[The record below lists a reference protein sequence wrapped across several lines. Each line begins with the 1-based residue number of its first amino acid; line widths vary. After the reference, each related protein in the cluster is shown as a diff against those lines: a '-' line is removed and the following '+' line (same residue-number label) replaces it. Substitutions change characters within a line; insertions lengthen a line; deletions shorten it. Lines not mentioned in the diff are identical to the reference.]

1 MPTIA
6 KLVVQL
12 NLNDSQYQKGVTA
25 AINQAKRAEQNISSS
40 TNKLQQTAQ
49 TKFNAV
55 GNGFSG
61 LAGKLESIGST
72 ISDSFHKVGKGLAI
86 GLAAGITAVTAAVI
100 VGGKRVLELGA
111 DANETASLLETSLG
125 PATEYLNSELKDF
138 ASNANRSFYELQA
151 GSSTFVAMTK
161 SMGATQDQAA
171 NLGVSFTKAATDLG
185 SFFNVPTEQA
195 LQDIQSALAGSSE
208 TLTKYGIDIRET
220 TLKQMALDQGLI
232 SSASE
237 VLPQLVRAQLI
248 QQAITEQGADAMGD
262 AIRTSDSWQ
271 NSMRGLKGRIR
282 DFATEAGKRL
292 IPVLSPILSI
302 VSDLAERA
310 MPYLSDIL
318 DTVTPIIQSVADT
331 ARKLFDNIQMGMRPV
346 DAISVAIEGL
356 IGSEAAQWFRNTVA
370 SVQEFMA
377 TVQRVLQP
385 VYDAIAS
392 IVQWQDVAIAFAIAV
407 GAVVIPII
415 WSILSPI
422 LVVIATIAAVIAVI
436 AVLRTAWENNWGG
449 IQEKTAAAMEFVRGV
464 ITSVSEGI
472 RSFWAAH
479 GEAILATAAAIWE
492 AIKTAVNA
500 AITTIQ
506 TIIQTISTAIQT
518 FWATHGEAILAKAQE
533 IWDFISSYIETAMSV
548 ISSVFAAFKAAFEGD
563 WTAFGEKLREA
574 WDTAWEFVKTT
585 FTNAK
590 DSLIESV
597 SNLILDMIAKF
608 TSTDWGQLG
617 RNVIDGI
624 LQGLANGL
632 ATIIAK
638 MEEIGEAAWNAWQ
651 GFWNS
656 SSPSKLAM
664 QGARNVTD
672 GFLVQWN
679 RDENSVAKAM
689 SGLGRAAWSSFDFD
703 MQTSG
708 LNGITNG
715 MIDRTALATTAGEV
729 NQPFNMYGNVSNGMS
744 ERELE
749 TKVRRWIRDENR
761 KR

>member
-436 AVLRTAWENNWGG
+436 AVLRTAWENDWGG
-449 IQEKTAAAMEFVRGV
+449 IRTALTAAWEGTIKPALTALGEW
-464 ITSVSEGI
+464 ITGTLIPTVQMLWNTWVNVVWPAISAKLQEA
-472 RSFWAAH
+472 WAF
-479 GEAILATAAAIWE
+479 IQPIFAAIGEWITGTLIPTVQMLWDTWVNVVWPAIQTITENVWTVISTIFEEIGRWINDNIIPWTNYLKEVWADTVWPAIQE
-492 AIKTAVNA
+492 AVRLMWDFVEPVFQAIQEWAKDNLPPVLNGLKGIFESVMSGIKTAV
-500 AITTIQ
+500 Q
-506 TIIQTISTAIQT
+506 PVKD
-518 FWATHGEAILAKAQE
+518 L
-533 IWDFISSYIETAMSV
+533 WDALVSAVQGFFEWISSHTFEFS
-548 ISSVFAAFKAAFEGD
+548 FKIPDLPE
-563 WTAFGEKLREA
+563 WMQ
-574 WDTAWEFVKTT
+574 
-585 FTNAK
+585 TNSPMVLHTRAK
-590 DSLIESV
+590 DFKQF
-597 SNLILDMIAKF
+597 LDR
-608 TSTDWGQLG
+608 ST
-617 RNVIDGI
+617 
-624 LQGLANGL
+624 
-632 ATIIAK
+632 
-638 MEEIGEAAWNAWQ
+638 
-651 GFWNS
+651 
-656 SSPSKLAM
+656 
-664 QGARNVTD
+664 
-672 GFLVQWN
+672 
-679 RDENSVAKAM
+679 
-689 SGLGRAAWSSFDFD
+689 FDFD
-703 MQTSG
+703 FNTSG
-708 LNGITNG
+708 LEGVAAG
-715 MIDRTALATTAGEV
+715 MVDRTALATAGNSQV
-729 NQPFNMYGNVSNGMS
+729 NQPFNMYGNVTNGMT

>member
-1 MPTIA
+1 
-6 KLVVQL
+6 
-12 NLNDSQYQKGVTA
+12 
-25 AINQAKRAEQNISSS
+25 
-40 TNKLQQTAQ
+40 
-49 TKFNAV
+49 
-55 GNGFSG
+55 
-61 LAGKLESIGST
+61 
-72 ISDSFHKVGKGLAI
+72 
-86 GLAAGITAVTAAVI
+86 
-100 VGGKRVLELGA
+100 
-111 DANETASLLETSLG
+111 
-125 PATEYLNSELKDF
+125 
-138 ASNANRSFYELQA
+138 
-151 GSSTFVAMTK
+151 
-161 SMGATQDQAA
+161 
-171 NLGVSFTKAATDLG
+171 
-185 SFFNVPTEQA
+185 
-195 LQDIQSALAGSSE
+195 
-208 TLTKYGIDIRET
+208 
-220 TLKQMALDQGLI
+220 
-232 SSASE
+232 
-237 VLPQLVRAQLI
+237 
-248 QQAITEQGADAMGD
+248 MGD

-271 NSMRGLKGRIR
+271 NSMRGLKGKIK

-346 DAISVAIEGL
+346 DAFSIAIEGL
-356 IGSEAAQWFRNTVA
+356 LGNEAASWFRNTVA
-370 SVQEFMA
+370 SIQELIA
-377 TVQRVLQP
+377 TVQRVLEP
-385 VYDAIAS
+385 IFSAISS
-392 IVQWQDVAIAFAIAV
+392 IVEWQDVAIAFAIAI
-407 GAVVIPII
+407 GAVVIPVI
-415 WSILSPI
+415 WGILSPI
-422 LVVIATIAAVIAVI
+422 LVVVATVGALVAVI